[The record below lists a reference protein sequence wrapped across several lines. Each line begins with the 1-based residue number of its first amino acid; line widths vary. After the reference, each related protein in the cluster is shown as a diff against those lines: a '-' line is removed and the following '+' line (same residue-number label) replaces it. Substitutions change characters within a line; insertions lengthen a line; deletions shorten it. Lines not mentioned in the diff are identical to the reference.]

1 MPLRAYHASVGRK
14 SALLFGGLLLLAIA
28 AACSAK
34 TEATPAK
41 ICTPGNYVFCRCK
54 DRSEGTKL
62 CHDDGL
68 AFDPCDGCLSGS
80 DGNTPDDPE
89 PDAGPDPEEDSST
102 PIDSSIPPDANP
114 GTTRPKVG
122 ELFITEIM
130 YDPSGAEPTDEWFEV
145 YSTATTTVNLNG
157 MFLKDGASRIHVL
170 GPTPTLDLP
179 PKTYMLLVR
188 NKPSAVANGLPS
200 AKILGEYGTG
210 DPDTSG
216 ILLTNSTTGAIA
228 MLDGASEIVRVNYG
242 SFAFSQT
249 PPGGATIQVMTPTT
263 AAEQEPGSWC
273 MSDTI
278 WSGQPST
285 KITKDVG
292 TPGAASD
299 CLP

>member
-1 MPLRAYHASVGRK
+1 MALRAYDGFVSRK
-14 SALLFGGLLLLAIA
+14 AALLGVLSMLVVIA
-28 AACSAK
+28 AACSASND
-34 TEATPAK
+34 TPPTK

-68 AFDPCDGCLSGS
+68 GFDPCDGCLSGS
-80 DGNTPDDPE
+80 DGDSPDDPPTE
-89 PDAGPDPEEDSST
+89 GGPDPEEDSST
-102 PIDSSIPPDANP
+102 PIDSSIPPEAAP
-114 GTTRPKVG
+114 GTTRPQVG
-122 ELFITEIM
+122 QLFITEIM
-130 YDPSGAEPTDEWFEV
+130 YDPSGNEPTDEWFEV

-157 MFLKDGASRIHVL
+157 MFLKDGAGRLHVL
-170 GPTPTLDLP
+170 GPTPSMDLP

-188 NKPSAVANGLPS
+188 NQPSSVANGLPS

-216 ILLTNSTTGAIA
+216 ILLTNGSTGAIA
-228 MLDGASEIVRVNYG
+228 MLDGATEIVRVNYG
-242 SFAFSQT
+242 TFGFSET
-249 PPGGATIQVMTPTT
+249 PPGGATIQVTTPTT
-263 AAEQEPGSWC
+263 QAEQESTSWC
-273 MSDTI
+273 LSDTA

-285 KITKDVG
+285 KIPKDTG